1 MSRCAPAA
9 TSGRRQ
15 WRAPAWLRCALLS
28 LLLAAALPGAV
39 HAEGEPA
46 DEAAALQTSQR
57 AIGRELGDYDF
68 VGSDGRALRFSSL
81 RGRPVVLSLVYT
93 SCYHVCSGLS
103 SHLDRV
109 VGIAQG
115 ALGTQSFSVLTVGFD
130 TANDV
135 PERMRGYARARRVER
150 PGWHF
155 LSTDAT
161 TIARLARDVGFTYAA
176 SPKGYDHVTQTT
188 LIDAGGRVV
197 LQVYGESFQ
206 PPVLVEPLKQLV
218 WGGDV
223 AGISLDE
230 LVRTVKLFC
239 TIYDPSTG
247 RYRFDYSLIV
257 EIIAGVLA
265 FGMAAI
271 AIGFAARGVR

>member
-1 MSRCAPAA
+1 MYSSAWRA
-9 TSGRRQ
+9 TSGRRN
-15 WRAPAWLRCALLS
+15 WCVAPRARPVALA
-28 LLLAAALPGAV
+28 LLLAMTWPCAAR
-39 HAEGEPA
+39 AEGEPP
-46 DEAAALQTSQR
+46 DEAAALQASQR
-57 AIGRELGDYDF
+57 AIGRELGDYSF
-68 VGSDGRALRFSSL
+68 VGTDGQSLQFSGL

-93 SCYHVCSGLS
+93 SCYHVCSGLT

-109 VGIAQG
+109 VGVAQA
-115 ALGTQSFSVLTVGFD
+115 ALGTSSFTVLTVGFD
-130 TANDV
+130 TVNDT
-135 PERMRGYARARRVER
+135 PERMRGYARARSVDR

-155 LSTDAT
+155 LSTDAP
-161 TIARLARDVGFTYAA
+161 TIARLARDVGFTWVA
-176 SPKGYDHVTQTT
+176 SPKGYDHITQTT
-188 LIDAGGRVV
+188 LIGADGRVV

-218 WGGDV
+218 WGGDLDRV
-223 AGISLDE
+223 SLDA

-271 AIGFAARGVR
+271 GIGFAARGVR